1 MYTPLENTIIY
12 RIINRMKV
20 TAILPD
26 ELINEIKQYSSGKT
40 ITESLTIALKDWIAL
55 QKIKQLT
62 QKIKREPLKFK
73 SGFTAYKARS
83 VNRKFT

>member
-1 MYTPLENTIIY
+1 
-12 RIINRMKV
+12 MKV

-26 ELINEIKQYSSGKT
+26 ELINEIKKYSRGKT
-40 ITESLTIALKDWIAL
+40 ITESLKIALKDWIAS
-55 QKIKQLT
+55 QKIKQLN

-73 SGFTAYKARS
+73 SGFTAYKVRS